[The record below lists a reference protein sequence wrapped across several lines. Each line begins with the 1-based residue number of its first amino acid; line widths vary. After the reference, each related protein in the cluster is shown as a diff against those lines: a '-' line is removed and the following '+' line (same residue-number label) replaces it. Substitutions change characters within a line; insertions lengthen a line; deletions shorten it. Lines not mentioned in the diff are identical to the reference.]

1 MLIYGSLLEKN
12 LNNTL
17 LDFFLEFDYISV
29 KGVKMEIA
37 SLGSEGKKKYDIIT
51 SRAEKKILSEARYLN
66 IDEFNYEG
74 KYKYKTIYY
83 DTPEK
88 LLTNAGILLYK
99 TWIKDS
105 YYFVIQ
111 RLNILPS
118 TSKLKRNEIYRH
130 AVDAQDSPI
139 KHTFY
144 LINGITSMFSTQFSI
159 DLEYV
164 IKNVKPIIIINIKA
178 VSYKIFSGTGFK
190 CLLTFENA
198 VYFNKVTRK
207 KRVNKELN
215 VELLAPKNFLSEF
228 DKFTLLLEKY
238 CKDIIPKKESRFA
251 YANRITGIIKNKT
264 NGKVKK
270 VDQKKI

>member
-1 MLIYGSLLEKN
+1 
-12 LNNTL
+12 
-17 LDFFLEFDYISV
+17 
-29 KGVKMEIA
+29 MEIA
-37 SLGSEGKKKYDIIT
+37 NLGSESVKKYDIIT
-51 SRAEKKILSEARYLN
+51 NRAEKKILSEARNLN

-130 AVDAQDSPI
+130 KIEAQDSPI
-139 KHTFY
+139 NYSFY

-164 IKNVKPIIIINIKA
+164 IKNVKPIIIIDVKTI
-178 VSYKIFSGTGFK
+178 SYKIFNGTGFK
-190 CLLTFENA
+190 CLLSFENA
-198 VYFNKVTRK
+198 VYFNRITRR
-207 KRVNKELN
+207 KRSNKELII
-215 VELLAPKNFLSEF
+215 ELLAPKNFLSEF
-228 DKFTLLLEKY
+228 DRFALLLEKY

-251 YANRITGIIKNKT
+251 YANRVTGIIKNKI
-264 NGKVKK
+264 KE
-270 VDQKKI
+270 QKNKI